1 MIRGTR
7 GWRSGV
13 VVGQLVLVFGG
24 VFVLKKFPGLPG
36 LMLVLTGLFMVA
48 ASVGTAVPWLVHD
61 RLNKQFIPVWSW
73 YLGVEPGAEVG
84 GAVNALAVGSQWVI
98 TLVELAAGVVLL
110 MASGM
115 PKKRLELA
123 NLGLCMMGGLFGAF
137 MLTMFIMHDKS
148 LPAWNQYPAIL
159 GWIVVTWG
167 VVMAEPK
174 LRGR

>member
-1 MIRGTR
+1 M
-7 GWRSGV
+7 
-13 VVGQLVLVFGG
+13 LNKL
-24 VFVLKKFPGLPG
+24 PGLPCV
-36 LMLVLTGLFMVA
+36 MLAITGLFMVIA
-48 ASVGTAVPWLVHD
+48 GVATAVPGLVHD

-73 YLGVEPGAEVG
+73 FLGAESGAASGGGEVG
-84 GAVNALAVGSQWVI
+84 NAVKVLAVGSQWVI
-98 TLVELAAGVVLL
+98 LLVELTAGVVLL
-110 MASGM
+110 AASAM
-115 PKKRLELA
+115 PRKRLELA